1 MRALSSLLAAGLGLA
16 PLFAGGA
23 LAQNLTDAELR
34 ALFQNQIET
43 FRAVRETP
51 DLGASRGLVLA
62 PVEGAEIEAVRVERA
77 APPLLA
83 APQAPD
89 AATPGIELAAPR
101 TEPASGKPAADPA
114 GEKPVLDLAAP
125 QMPEAATPEV
135 AVAVP
140 ATTPAPTPAHYVLP
154 EEQQV
159 NLRVNFAFDSAAI
172 AEAEKPKL
180 RQLCSVMEE
189 TGVQLFRIIG
199 HTDATGNA
207 GYNQRLSVQRAEEVR
222 QFFIDDCGIAG
233 ERLEAIG
240 VGMQFPVN
248 DSDPFAGEN
257 RRVEFQAMS

>member
-1 MRALSSLLAAGLGLA
+1 MRALSPLLAAGLGLA

-101 TEPASGKPAADPA
+101 TESASG
-114 GEKPVLDLAAP
+114 KPVLDLAAP